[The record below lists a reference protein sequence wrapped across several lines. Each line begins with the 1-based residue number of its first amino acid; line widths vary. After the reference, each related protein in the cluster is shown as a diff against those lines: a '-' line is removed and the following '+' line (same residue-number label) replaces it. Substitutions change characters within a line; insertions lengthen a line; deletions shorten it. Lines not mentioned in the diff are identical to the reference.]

1 MINMK
6 EIKSEGSTNN
16 LRRILKG
23 SITAIVITFVLLLI
37 YAILLTY
44 TNLNENT
51 MSITIIII
59 TAISILVGSFISS
72 MNIKK
77 NGLTSGML
85 VGLIYIITIYL
96 VSSIIDQNF
105 GLTMYSIIMIALS
118 IVAGAVG
125 GIIGVN
131 IKKN

>member
-59 TAISILVGSFISS
+59 TAISILAGSFISS

-77 NGLTSGML
+77 IGLTSGML
-85 VGLIYIITIYL
+85 VGLIYIITIY
-96 VSSIIDQNF
+96 
-105 GLTMYSIIMIALS
+105 SIIMITS
-118 IVAGAVG
+118 SVVAGAVG
-125 GIIGVN
+125 GIVGVN